1 MTAALALGIWLS
13 LASGGGQT
21 VVVPDPIPAPQPI
34 PYFSLEAPEDL
45 IEGYWDRELDA
56 YRLPLDS
63 IPART
68 HLRFSE
74 EVSVPYGAEL
84 RSRFGG
90 RRGRKHKGVD
100 IPVPTGTAVTA
111 AFSGVVRLS
120 AYHNGYGN
128 VVIIRHPNG
137 IETCY
142 AHLHKR
148 LVSRGDVVAA
158 GDIIATSGSTG
169 RSTGPHLHFETN
181 YCGRHFDPEFLIDFS
196 TGTLRASEFILRREM
211 LIK

>member
-1 MTAALALGIWLS
+1 MITVLALTVWLS
-13 LASGGGQT
+13 LAQGGGQS
-21 VVVPDPIPAPQPI
+21 VVTPEPIPAPRPI
-34 PYFSLEAPEDL
+34 SFVSLEAPEKIVDS
-45 IEGYWDRELDA
+45 YWDRELDA

-74 EVSVPYGAEL
+74 SASIPYGVCL
-84 RSRFGG
+84 RSGFGG

-100 IPVPTGTAVTA
+100 IPVPTGTKVTA
-111 AFSGVVRLS
+111 AFGGVVRLS

-128 VVIIRHPNG
+128 VVIIRHPSG

-148 LVSRGDVVAA
+148 FVSRGDVVVA
-158 GDIIATSGSTG
+158 GDVIATSGSTG

-196 TGTLRASEFILRREM
+196 AGALRAREFMLRREM

>member
-1 MTAALALGIWLS
+1 MIAALALGIWLS
-13 LASGGGQT
+13 LAAGGGQT
-21 VVVPDPIPAPQPI
+21 VVVPEPIPAPQPI
-34 PYFSLEAPEDL
+34 PYFSLEAPEDVV
-45 IEGYWDRELDA
+45 EGYWDRELDA

-74 EVSVPYGAEL
+74 EVSVSYGAEL

-100 IPVPTGTAVTA
+100 IPLPTGTNVTA
-111 AFSGVVRLS
+111 AFGGTVRLS

-128 VVIIRHPNG
+128 VVIIRHPSG

-148 LVSRGDVVAA
+148 LVSRGDVVVA

-181 YCGRHFDPEFLIDFS
+181 YCGRHFDPDFLIDFS

>member
-1 MTAALALGIWLS
+1 MTAVLAIGIWLS
-13 LASGGGQT
+13 LATGGGQT
-21 VVVPDPIPAPQPI
+21 VVMPEPIPAPRAI
-34 PYFSLEAPEDL
+34 NFVNLEAPAA
-45 IEGYWDRELDA
+45 IVEGWWDRELDS
-56 YRLPLDS
+56 YRMPFDS

-68 HLRFSE
+68 HLRFTE
-74 EVSVPYGAEL
+74 DASVPYGADL

-100 IPVPTGTAVTA
+100 IPVPTGTKVTA
-111 AFSGVVRLS
+111 VFSGVVRLS

-128 VVIIRHPNG
+128 VVIIRHPSG

-148 LVSRGDVVAA
+148 LVSRGDVVSA
-158 GDIIATSGSTG
+158 GQVIATSGSTG
-169 RSTGPHLHFETN
+169 RSTGPHLHLETN

-196 TGTLRASEFILRREM
+196 TGKLRAREFMLRREM

>member
-1 MTAALALGIWLS
+1 MIAALAIGIWLS
-13 LASGGGQT
+13 LATGGGQT
-21 VVVPDPIPAPQPI
+21 VVTPEPIPAPREI
-34 PYFSLEAPEDL
+34 NFVSLEAPEA
-45 IEGYWDRELDA
+45 IVSGYWDRELDA
-56 YRLPLDS
+56 YRMPFDS

-74 EVSVPYGAEL
+74 DSSIPYGAEL

-100 IPVPTGTAVTA
+100 IPVPTGTSVTA
-111 AFSGVVRLS
+111 VFSGTVRLS

-148 LVSRGDVVAA
+148 LVSRGDVVEA
-158 GDIIATSGSTG
+158 GQVIATSGSTG
-169 RSTGPHLHFETN
+169 RSTGPHLHLETN

-196 TGTLRASEFILRREM
+196 TGTLRAQEFILRREM